1 MELFPTILPMRT
13 SMAYG
18 GKGGKECAAEA
29 RDMPMGKGKGKDMVK
44 GWGYETR
51 TRTFEQVECDKKK
64 EVVQRSDHGTHE
76 TDACDPE

>member
-1 MELFPTILPMRT
+1 MST

-18 GKGGKECAAEA
+18 RKGGKEGAVE
-29 RDMPMGKGKGKDMVK
+29 DMGKGKGKGKDMVK

>member
-1 MELFPTILPMRT
+1 MALFRPIHPM
-13 SMAYG
+13 
-18 GKGGKECAAEA
+18 AAAA
-29 RDMPMGKGKGKDMVK
+29 RDMPMGKGKDKGKDMVK

>member
-1 MELFPTILPMRT
+1 MALFRPIHPM
-13 SMAYG
+13 
-18 GKGGKECAAEA
+18 AAAA